1 LIKQKYVLTDQNFLI
16 KMVMRW
22 VPKRIW
28 GEKRER
34 TIIKIEQVDRH
45 IEWQKGGERDF

>member
-1 LIKQKYVLTDQNFLI
+1 MIKQKYILTDQTISI

-22 VPKRIW
+22 VPKQIW
-28 GEKRER
+28 GEKSER

-45 IEWQKGGERDF
+45 IEWQKGER